1 MLCAVALV
9 FYSCESNNSPNDNE
23 PQIITTQWEPQTIE
37 LVKIVSLYTADYP
50 HTNGCSKDYLE
61 LSSNET
67 AVFFHYDDVECT
79 VTKYE
84 QAFERTENQV
94 KLNMM
99 GYEIE
104 GTITKE
110 TATEMEIE
118 SEITE
123 YIPYIKKM
131 LPQYADYLD
140 VLEGATVK
148 LTLNKK

>member
-9 FYSCESNNSPNDNE
+9 FYSCESNNSTNDNK
-23 PQIITTQWEPQTIE
+23 PQITTTKWEPQTIE

-50 HTNGCSKDYLE
+50 RTKGCGKDYLE
-61 LSSNET
+61 LSSNGT
-67 AVFFHYDDVECT
+67 ATFFHYDGAECA

-110 TATEMEIE
+110 TATEMEIQ

-123 YIPYIKKM
+123 YIPYIKQM
-131 LPQYADYLD
+131 LSQYADYLD

-148 LTLNKK
+148 LTLSKK